1 MRKAVVK
8 EESSVGKSL
17 KVKGNKSFE
26 PESLSASSDDEEVS
40 KPKVASKAGASSK
53 TAPQATKTKFVRKES
68 EDIDSSEEESV
79 PAPVPEKRVKVST
92 VSQTKPVLQAKNG
105 VKLPQKTPQ
114 KIQEEEDEEEEVEEE
129 QAQEEE
135 EQEEVEE
142 EPAQEEEEEEPV
154 QEEEEE
160 EEIVQVP
167 VKKEA
172 LKPVVKPVVK
182 PVEKP
187 VEKPT
192 VKPVAKPTEKFWQKG
207 ATGKGE
213 TFEVFVQGVDYR
225 ATEGDLSYHFGHL
238 PDFLSAKLLPR
249 AEGGH
254 TGKGFV
260 KFSSE
265 AGRNGALALDKTQ
278 INGREV
284 YVSLPRGAQGVAQ
297 PGRTQAAGAE
307 SVSVI
312 VRNLPFDADEEKLK
326 ALFADCGTVRSARV
340 LKNEDGS
347 SRGFGFVD
355 FTNLEGS
362 KKALSKVGVKVS
374 GRAID
379 VQYSLQREQQAPRAD
394 FGSKPFGKRPPS
406 NSATDFKNGTFADT
420 KMQAF
425 DLDD

>member
-1 MRKAVVK
+1 MRKAAVK
-8 EESSVGKSL
+8 EESSVGRSL
-17 KVKGNKSFE
+17 KAKAAKSFE
-26 PESLSASSDDEEVS
+26 PESLSASSDEEEVPQ
-40 KPKVASKAGASSK
+40 PKVVSKAGASSK
-53 TAPQATKTKFVRKES
+53 AVPPASKAKFVREES
-68 EDIDSSEEESV
+68 EDIDSSEEEAV
-79 PAPVPEKRVKVST
+79 PAPAPEKRVKVAT
-92 VSQTKPVLQAKNG
+92 VSQVKPVLQAKNG
-105 VKLPQKTPQ
+105 VKPPQKAPQ
-114 KIQEEEDEEEEVEEE
+114 QIQEEEEEV
-129 QAQEEE
+129 
-135 EQEEVEE
+135 
-142 EPAQEEEEEEPV
+142 EEEPV

-160 EEIVQVP
+160 EQTIQVP
-167 VKKEA
+167 VQKEA
-172 LKPVVKPVVK
+172 PKPVVKPVIK
-182 PVEKP
+182 PVETP
-187 VEKPT
+187 AERPIA
-192 VKPVAKPTEKFWQKG
+192 KPVAKPTEKFWQKG

-238 PDFLSAKLLPR
+238 PDFVSAKLLPR

-265 AGRNGALALDKTQ
+265 AGQAGALALDKTQ

-284 YVSLPRGAQGVAQ
+284 YVGLPRGAQGVAQ

-326 ALFADCGTVRSARV
+326 SLFADCGAVRSARV

-355 FTNLEGS
+355 FTSLEAS
-362 KKALSKVGVKVS
+362 KKALSKVGVKIS

-379 VQYSLQREQQAPRAD
+379 VQYSLQREQQAPRGD
-394 FGSKPFGKRPPS
+394 FGSKPFAKRPPS